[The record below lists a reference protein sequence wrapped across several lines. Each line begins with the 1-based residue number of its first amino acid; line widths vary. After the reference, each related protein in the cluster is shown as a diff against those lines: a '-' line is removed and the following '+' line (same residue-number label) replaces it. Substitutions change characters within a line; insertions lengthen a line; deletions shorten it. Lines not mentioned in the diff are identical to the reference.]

1 MVTYIS
7 ATYNNNS
14 IYFTILTLADTT
26 ISDTY
31 TQSNVLNQFINVMNL
46 DLFKYIMKLS
56 IVPMMFVSLV
66 LITHGTDDNI
76 DVINIIGYILLI
88 ITSVIIFNIAKD
100 EDK

>member
-1 MVTYIS
+1 
-7 ATYNNNS
+7 
-14 IYFTILTLADTT
+14 
-26 ISDTY
+26 
-31 TQSNVLNQFINVMNL
+31 MNL

-88 ITSVIIFNIAKD
+88 ITGVIIFNIAKD